1 MSTFAMRGDRRN
13 PRRLAAALTAWA
25 GICVS
30 PAVFA
35 TSPGPFELRV
45 VVEES
50 PADVRVH
57 VLLPEGFP
65 AESINVETAGHELVV
80 QGRDRDGV
88 SMRSRPIRL
97 SHRVRP
103 DGAEVRFEADGS
115 LTITLRVA
123 DGGS

>member
-1 MSTFAMRGDRRN
+1 MGTFALRADRRN
-13 PRRLAAALTAWA
+13 PRRLVAALAA
-25 GICVS
+25 GVSICVS
-30 PAVFA
+30 SAA
-35 TSPGPFELRV
+35 SARSPGPFELRV

-50 PADVRVH
+50 PGDVRVH

-65 AESINVETAGHELVV
+65 AESINVETAGRELVV

-103 DGAEVRFEADGS
+103 DGAEVRFEPDGS